1 MRYYHVSGIAH
12 CSLSFELLLLL
23 KYHVSNILLFY
34 TIATSS
40 IQSNTT
46 LFDQIIFTI
55 INDLKN
61 KHKRADVESI
71 HKEIAKKSDFKDVTK
86 EDLEERIN
94 ILLIDEK
101 LLNKINRNLNS
112 YSVNTVNTEIDNGT
126 AQLISSNSSIA
137 TPMNDATPRFHMAT
151 QTPLNNSETPI
162 TNSIPNFSADFL
174 TPEHKTI
181 ENAHMNSSEKYIDRI
196 YEKVKIENFK
206 DDILKNLRHNIKE
219 LFDNEFTIFKSKC
232 DELVETSSLRYSK

>member
-1 MRYYHVSGIAH
+1 MTSCLETQKHIIT
-12 CSLSFELLLLL
+12 LSQP
-23 KYHVSNILLFY
+23 VFY

-94 ILLIDEK
+94 ILLIHEK

-112 YSVNTVNTEIDNGT
+112 YSVNTVNTEID
-126 AQLISSNSSIA
+126 
-137 TPMNDATPRFHMAT
+137 
-151 QTPLNNSETPI
+151 
-162 TNSIPNFSADFL
+162 
-174 TPEHKTI
+174 
-181 ENAHMNSSEKYIDRI
+181 
-196 YEKVKIENFK
+196 
-206 DDILKNLRHNIKE
+206 
-219 LFDNEFTIFKSKC
+219 
-232 DELVETSSLRYSK
+232 